1 MGTLS
6 SSPGVLCAAEVTYI
20 TAADVMELIGCK
32 DNKAYEI
39 IRGINKAAIEKG
51 MFAYGQGKASKYIFA
66 QKFGIPM
73 EVINSVINS
82 NRT

>member
-1 MGTLS
+1 MRNLTS
-6 SSPGVLCAAEVTYI
+6 APGVLCAAEVTYI
-20 TAADVMELIGCK
+20 TATDVMELIGCK

-39 IRGINKAAIEKG
+39 IRGINKEATDKG
-51 MFAYGQGKASKYIFA
+51 MFAYVQGKASKYIFA

-73 EVINSVINS
+73 EVINAVINS